1 MALKFKTNGNLD
13 KLVYFDTDSIKGKFD
28 NDDWKIVEKENER
41 IKKWTKAR
49 CEAQDIDYE
58 KTCPMNTKGKREYL
72 GIWEHDAHYY
82 EIKTLGAKR
91 YAYRESETDRVHIT
105 IAGVPKAAAH
115 VLKSVDD
122 LREGLEF
129 DLFNSHK
136 NLLTY
141 CDGNNPLVT
150 MPDGYKVKNTCAVN
164 IRPTS
169 YKLTL
174 EKEYR
179 ALIKK
184 YLEHKN

>member
-1 MALKFKTNGNLD
+1 
-13 KLVYFDTDSIKGKFD
+13 
-28 NDDWKIVEKENER
+28 
-41 IKKWTKAR
+41 
-49 CEAQDIDYE
+49 
-58 KTCPMNTKGKREYL
+58 MNTKGTREYL
-72 GIWEHDAHYY
+72 GTWEHDAHYH
-82 EIKTLGAKR
+82 ELKVLGAKR
-91 YAYRESETDRVHIT
+91 YAYKATPDDSVHIT

-115 VLKSVDD
+115 VLKNVDD
-122 LREGLEF
+122 LCEGLEF

-141 CDGNNPLVT
+141 RDGSNPLVT

-184 YLEHKN
+184 YLEQKSH

>member
-1 MALKFKTNGNLD
+1 MGT
-13 KLVYFDTDSIKGKFD
+13 
-28 NDDWKIVEKENER
+28 
-41 IKKWTKAR
+41 
-49 CEAQDIDYE
+49 
-58 KTCPMNTKGKREYL
+58 
-72 GIWEHDAHYY
+72 WEHDAHYY
-82 EIKTLGAKR
+82 EFKTLGAKR
-91 YAYRESETDRVHIT
+91 YAYKSTPDDSVHIT

-141 CDGNNPLVT
+141 RDGNNPLVK
-150 MPDGYKVKNTCAVN
+150 MPDGYKVKNTCSVN

-184 YLEHKN
+184 YLVQKIH